1 MLGSNTRLVVG
12 GFAAV
17 AVGIAAGWTL
27 LAAMPV
33 EASAPASVVETAR
46 VPITAPPPT
55 PGAATPAR
63 VPIQTATPAPV
74 APAPPARTAA
84 APPPTPS
91 APAPDAAPTDDTR
104 NRPQIRLD
112 GERSELRYDGD
123 QGSLH
128 VSKDKLSVRTPLGK
142 FELNW

>member
-1 MLGSNTRLVVG
+1 MLESNTRLVIG
-12 GFAAV
+12 GLAAI

-33 EASAPASVVETAR
+33 EASAPASVVEAAR
-46 VPITAPPPT
+46 VPITAPVPT

-63 VPIQTATPAPV
+63 VPVQTAAPAPV
-74 APAPPARTAA
+74 APA
-84 APPPTPS
+84 PPTPS